1 MIPYCFVKELLRFVL
16 TVVGHISILA
26 ASCPVAAGQ
35 ELNQSDLLQS
45 VNTVRSVL
53 HLPSSAGGG
62 ERKDKP
68 LLRLGSSG
76 QDSITDSTCL
86 LLSGTLSRCCLLL
99 VLQQWLGEV
108 KDKSSVFSTL
118 EEELAKAKAVGEQLF
133 RLRQERSIDLERYQ
147 EKGSQ
152 LWDRWQRVC
161 AQIETR

>member
-1 MIPYCFVKELLRFVL
+1 LR
-16 TVVGHISILA
+16 S
-26 ASCPVAAGQ
+26 
-35 ELNQSDLLQS
+35 
-45 VNTVRSVL
+45 
-53 HLPSSAGGG
+53 
-62 ERKDKP
+62 
-68 LLRLGSSG
+68 
-76 QDSITDSTCL
+76 L
-86 LLSGTLSRCCLLL
+86 LLFVPLNRCCLLL

-118 EEELAKAKAVGEQLF
+118 EEEMAKAKAVGEQLY